1 MTQLTNA
8 RKIVVDKYDFF
19 ELHGA
24 YLGKEAAVRELAK
37 IEDDQAT
44 LLNCYKALLDA
55 TEINKGT
62 SLGNLLNAWI
72 RCQKEMND
80 GYVSKILKACTYVLL
95 RQSLVKINAEKE
107 HIDHVTSL
115 ACEKWREI
123 QDEQL

>member
-8 RKIVVDKYDFF
+8 GKN
-19 ELHGA
+19 GA

-37 IEDDQAT
+37 IEDNQAT
-44 LLNCYKALLDA
+44 LLNFYKALLDA
-55 TEINKGT
+55 TETNKGT

-95 RQSLVKINAEKE
+95 RQSLVKINAKKE
-107 HIDHVTSL
+107 HIDHVMSL

-123 QDEQL
+123 QDEDDEEQQL